1 MTITPPV
8 SQNHPEPNIT
18 VMNRMEGKNSLV
30 EVLYYN
36 SLHGSEDITGAQQL
50 YFAQQVGL
58 RLKQVRIS
66 LNNSEVLTES
76 GILLMHGNVRLTVY
90 WDEWRVQPSTHPHSS
105 LASHHRQVDEMVG
118 CERNYFIRDIPGTCI
133 GQCTDCNHWYS
144 PRCLHLADA
153 TTRS

>member
-8 SQNHPEPNIT
+8 SQNHPKPNIT

-66 LNNSEVLTES
+66 LNNGEGLLQTFSGTGEVWLAPTQTIYDRLRTQGLTA
-76 GILLMHGNVRLTVY
+76 LVRP
-90 WDEWRVQPSTHPHSS
+90 Q
-105 LASHHRQVDEMVG
+105 ASM
-118 CERNYFIRDIPGTCI
+118 
-133 GQCTDCNHWYS
+133 GQN
-144 PRCLHLADA
+144 PK
-153 TTRS
+153 